1 MGDGWGGGGEAQE
14 IKEDARNRRVLGK
27 TSKYSSRKIKLKSIL
42 NNLVKTRHEYEN
54 EDRVYNI

>member
-1 MGDGWGGGGEAQE
+1 MGWGRRNTGDKGGLA
-14 IKEDARNRRVLGK
+14 NRRVLGK